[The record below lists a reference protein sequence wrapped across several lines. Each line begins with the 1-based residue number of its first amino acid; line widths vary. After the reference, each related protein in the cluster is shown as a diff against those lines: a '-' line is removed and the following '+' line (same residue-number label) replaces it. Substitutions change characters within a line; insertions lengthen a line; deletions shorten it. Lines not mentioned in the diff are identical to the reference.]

1 MQRVMSRE
9 PGAVYLD
16 LLKARDAGE
25 RLVISPMDG
34 VDLVLVPVRS
44 EDHALP
50 QETLLFVLESSGEY
64 VIFGGGKDSVF
75 GSIPDPERRGVWA
88 FVPNEDRQLEVT
100 LSRSLEEFGDDVAED
115 KPYEYDE
122 SSERFADPFADE
134 AEMVAPD
141 GVDEGWE
148 KLSSVPDETWVYSN
162 GERVID
168 RLGMPNE
175 SREARIV
182 TSPGNTPVIDVAFMA
197 AEYSPQAY
205 ELGEV
210 AQIII
215 NDVNLT
221 MINTGID
228 TRFRL
233 VGLDRNSRDFGV
245 TSVDSKKL
253 IDDMKGLIG
262 QSDVHDFAYA
272 LRVNTGADIVVAIT
286 QLMGGA
292 FGIAGGVPGP
302 AGLEVQE
309 SVAIVRLDATGPGKL
324 TGPHELAHL
333 VGASHSSTSGETYA
347 KDYAFLY
354 YTEIYGTL
362 MNPLVSYDYRIKFLS
377 GPNVKFPPTLP
388 PNQQVTAGNATHDN
402 ARAVDKWDDE
412 VGDLKLGMYCK
423 YFGVGHDEFAR
434 EMLASLT
441 GKPGVTASDVQS
453 YTTELSQAFRDQL
466 VPYSARHAVI
476 EMIESDEAGK
486 IKELVRLYHMML
498 NRAPDYPGL
507 EYWLGQRWSGLSI
520 NAVADAFATSP
531 EFIVKHGSQ
540 ADGAYV

>member
-1 MQRVMSRE
+1 
-9 PGAVYLD
+9 
-16 LLKARDAGE
+16 
-25 RLVISPMDG
+25 
-34 VDLVLVPVRS
+34 
-44 EDHALP
+44 
-50 QETLLFVLESSGEY
+50 
-64 VIFGGGKDSVF
+64 
-75 GSIPDPERRGVWA
+75 
-88 FVPNEDRQLEVT
+88 
-100 LSRSLEEFGDDVAED
+100 
-115 KPYEYDE
+115 
-122 SSERFADPFADE
+122 
-134 AEMVAPD
+134 
-141 GVDEGWE
+141 
-148 KLSSVPDETWVYSN
+148 
-162 GERVID
+162 
-168 RLGMPNE
+168 
-175 SREARIV
+175 
-182 TSPGNTPVIDVAFMA
+182 
-197 AEYSPQAY
+197 
-205 ELGEV
+205 
-210 AQIII
+210 
-215 NDVNLT
+215 
-221 MINTGID
+221 
-228 TRFRL
+228 
-233 VGLDRNSRDFGV
+233 
-245 TSVDSKKL
+245 
-253 IDDMKGLIG
+253 MKGLIG

-333 VGASHSSTSGETYA
+333 VGASHSSTNGETYA

-362 MNPLVSYDYRIKFLS
+362 MNPLGSHDYRIKFLS
-377 GPNVKFPPTLP
+377 GPNVKFPATLP

-423 YFGVGHDEFAR
+423 YFGVGHEEFAR

-531 EFIVKHGSQ
+531 EFVVKHGSQ
-540 ADGAYV
+540 ADSVYVDSLYQEAFGFNADPAGNAYWVGQIAAHSRAWVAVSLSNWPAAKVRNEGVARYQTLVFGVLNRTNSDWFEDRHGYKMVLEERFTVARWHLDSTSHHTTCS